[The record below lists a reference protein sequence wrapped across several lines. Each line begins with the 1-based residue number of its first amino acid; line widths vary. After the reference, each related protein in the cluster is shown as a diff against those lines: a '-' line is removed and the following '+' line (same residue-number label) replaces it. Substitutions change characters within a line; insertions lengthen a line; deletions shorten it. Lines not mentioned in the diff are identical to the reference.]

1 MPFENTLPLV
11 AVLGVAAVG
20 SLLWWLQA
28 RERWLAVVAVVA
40 AGLAGSV
47 HLADRLVETD
57 REQLTALLHQL
68 AAAAEAGDLPTILAA
83 IDPDAAELRADAQ
96 AVPADRMVLNMVT
109 VDAAARLAAQHQNTA
124 VWLCAA
130 IDPSASELRADA
142 QRILSRYE
150 PSEARITKLFI
161 EVDTAASPPNAAAD
175 LIVRATGRVDAGGT
189 QASTLVGGMIE
200 LHKQGE
206 QWLITSFEFRRLFEG
221 GLGRRL

>member
-47 HLADRLVETD
+47 QLADRLVETD

-68 AAAAEAGDLPTILAA
+68 AAAAEAGDLPTIL
-83 IDPDAAELRADAQ
+83 
-96 AVPADRMVLNMVT
+96 
-109 VDAAARLAAQHQNTA
+109 
-124 VWLCAA
+124 AA

-189 QASTLVGGMIE
+189 QASTLVGGMIG
-200 LHKQGE
+200 LHKQGQ

-221 GLGRRL
+221 GLGRPL

>member
-1 MPFENTLPLV
+1 MPFENTLPFV
-11 AVLGVAAVG
+11 AALGVAAVG

-28 RERWLAVVAVVA
+28 RERWLAVVAIVA
-40 AGLAGSV
+40 AGLAGGV
-47 HLADRLVETD
+47 QLADRLVETD

-96 AVPADRMVLNMVT
+96 
-109 VDAAARLAAQHQNTA
+109 
-124 VWLCAA
+124 
-130 IDPSASELRADA
+130 
-142 QRILSRYE
+142 RIISRYE

-161 EVDTAASPPNAAAD
+161 EVDATASPPTATAD
-175 LIVRATGRVDAGGT
+175 LIVRATGRADAGGT
-189 QASTLVGGMIE
+189 QASSLVGGMIT

-221 GLGRRL
+221 GLGRPL